1 MLYMVLYIHPVYG
14 PELCHPAFLFM
25 ANQKLASFV
34 GVKDPY
40 HDWGCFVEPIYDNI

>member
-1 MLYMVLYIHPVYG
+1 MGQSCVILRS
-14 PELCHPAFLFM
+14 FFM